1 MAETMIL
8 THIYLL
14 MGCGFPLAASYILL
28 SGGIFPS
35 EWVIWSLS
43 GVIVLGVG
51 DSAAAILGKWHGTT
65 RWREL
70 SAKTQEG
77 SSYLVVATAA
87 TYYFCISV
95 IDPNGNYL
103 FLCYIMAAIAAA
115 VVEGRTYQY
124 DNLVLSMFFFS
135 VVIFFVTIF
144 ADEHGH
150 Y

>member
-103 FLCYIMAAIAAA
+103 VSILQLLNFL
-115 VVEGRTYQY
+115 
-124 DNLVLSMFFFS
+124 NFFF
-135 VVIFFVTIF
+135 
-144 ADEHGH
+144 AN
-150 Y
+150 